1 VTSLG
6 GAILAAGEGTRFRAA
21 GWSAPKPLI
30 PVAGVPLIE
39 HTIRHFLA
47 AGVTSIVL
55 IVNEE
60 SRRVATWAKARF
72 PSIALECLVK
82 TTRSSFE
89 SFQALMTHAAG
100 ARTLVSTVDAWCPDQ
115 DFARFVTV
123 AEAYPLETTVLA
135 LTPFVD
141 DERPL
146 WARVD
151 ETGRV
156 TELGGASGDLVT
168 AGIYLVPA
176 RVRRLAAVATAS
188 RLREFLAGLVASG
201 EPVHGVVLPTVVDV
215 DRPEDVAFA
224 EALASRIIIAPAT
237 RAPGSLG

>member
-21 GWSAPKPLI
+21 GWTAPKPLI

-39 HTIRHFLA
+39 HTIRHFVA
-47 AGVTSIVL
+47 SGVASIVL

-60 SRRVATWAKARF
+60 SRAVASWAQSRF
-72 PSIALECLVK
+72 PSVALECLIK
-82 TTRSSFE
+82 RTCSSFE
-89 SFQALMTHAAG
+89 SFQALMARAAG
-100 ARTLVSTVDAWCPDQ
+100 ARTLVSTVDAWCTDE

-123 AEAYPLETTVLA
+123 AGEHPLEATVLA
-135 LTPFVD
+135 LTPLVA

-151 ETGRV
+151 GTGRI
-156 TELGGASGDLVT
+156 TELGGESGDLVT

-176 RVRRLAAVATAS
+176 HVRRLATIVAAN
-188 RLREFLAGLVASG
+188 RLREFLAALVASG
-201 EPVHGVVLPTVVDV
+201 EPVYGVVVPTVVDV
-215 DRPEDVAFA
+215 DRPEDVALA
-224 EALASRIIIAPAT
+224 EGLARRTNTAAASRAS
-237 RAPGSLG
+237 GSLG

>member
-1 VTSLG
+1 VTGLD
-6 GAILAAGEGTRFRAA
+6 GAILAAGEGSRFRTA
-21 GWSAPKPLI
+21 GWTAPKPLI

-47 AGVTSIVL
+47 ARVASITL

-60 SRRVATWAKARF
+60 SRDVATWARARF
-72 PSIALECLVK
+72 PSVALESFVK

-89 SFQALMTHAAG
+89 SFQALMARAAG
-100 ARTLVSTVDAWCPDQ
+100 ARTLVSTVDAWCPDE
-115 DFARFVTV
+115 DFSHFVEV
-123 AEAYPLETTVLA
+123 AVAYPPETTVLA
-135 LTPFVD
+135 LTPLVA

-146 WARVD
+146 RARVD

-156 TELGGASGDLVT
+156 TELGGESGDLVT

-176 RVRRLAAVATAS
+176 HVRRLAAIAAAS
-188 RLREFLAGLVASG
+188 RLREFLAVLVASG
-201 EPVHGVVLPTVVDV
+201 EPVHGVVLPVVVDV

-224 EALASRIIIAPAT
+224 EALASGTAAPVT
-237 RAPGSLG
+237 RVSRSVG